1 MGWSVFPEENPPI
14 AHLEGSSQPRSDR
27 SGKGSLGS
35 QGTGW
40 GLALHCPDLSL
51 CLSPPPAGPG
61 DLESGS
67 VWSVSKESELP
78 VSYQGE
84 GKKERRV
91 LAVPVSSVPPLPR
104 PSEVAMLLAA
114 SLALTGWFQ
123 SFRLLGCC

>member
-1 MGWSVFPEENPPI
+1 MENPPI
-14 AHLEGSSQPRSDR
+14 AHLEGSSQPHSDQ

-40 GLALHCPDLSL
+40 GLTLHCPDLNL

-67 VWSVSKESELP
+67 VWSVSAESELP

-84 GKKERRV
+84 RKKERRV
-91 LAVPVSSVPPLPR
+91 LAVPVSSVPPPPQ
-104 PSEVAMLLAA
+104 PSEAAMLLAA